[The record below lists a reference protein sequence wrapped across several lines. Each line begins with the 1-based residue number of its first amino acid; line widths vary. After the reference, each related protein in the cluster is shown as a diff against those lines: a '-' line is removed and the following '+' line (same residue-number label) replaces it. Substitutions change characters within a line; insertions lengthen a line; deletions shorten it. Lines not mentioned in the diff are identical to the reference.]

1 VPADYQEILDT
12 AIQAAAEAG
21 DYLKSTFGQRPD
33 VEFKGRIDLVTER
46 DRQSQE
52 KIYRLLKTR
61 FPGHSILAE
70 EELDEKKDKESL
82 WLIDPLDGTT
92 NYAHTLPA
100 FCVSIA
106 FFEQGQPRVGV
117 VYAPV
122 FGEMFQ
128 AVRGGGAFLN
138 GKRIAVSTE
147 KELGKSLLATGFPY
161 DLCES
166 EIDNIDHFT
175 RLLKKAQAIRR
186 WGSAAL
192 DLCYTA
198 AGRFDGFWELK
209 LFPWDTAAGM
219 LMVEEA
225 GGTVSD
231 FSGRPFQ
238 PFLRE
243 IVASNGPIHR
253 QILSVLQSARPQS

>member
-1 VPADYQEILDT
+1 MSTDYREILDT
-12 AIQAAAEAG
+12 ALEAAAEAG
-21 DYLKSTFGQRPD
+21 AYLKATFGCKPN

-46 DRQSQE
+46 DRQSQG
-52 KIYRLLKTR
+52 KILRLIRAR

-70 EELDEKKDKESL
+70 EELDEKKDEAAL

-92 NYAHTLPA
+92 NYAHSLPA

-106 FFEQGQPRVGV
+106 FFDQGQPQVGV
-117 VYAPV
+117 VYAPI

-128 AVRGGGAFLN
+128 AIKGGGAFLN
-138 GKRIAVSTE
+138 GKRIKVSAE

-161 DLCES
+161 DICES
-166 EIDNIDHFT
+166 EVNNIDHFT
-175 RLLKKAQAIRR
+175 RFLQKAQAIRR

-243 IVASNGPIHR
+243 IVASNGPIHH
-253 QILSVLQSARPQS
+253 QMLAVLQAR